1 MKKKDWIVKLQETN
15 QVAKETNANLKKR
28 LAELET
34 EYQIVQSSMIDNQSI
49 DHNAVRMSDI
59 APSADFSTSKV

>member
-34 EYQIVQSSMIDNQSI
+34 EYQIVQSSMIDKQSI
-49 DHNAVRMSDI
+49 DRNAVSMSDI
-59 APSADFSTSKV
+59 APSADFVKL